1 MTLPTYLLAG
11 AVPRRTAHVRSP
23 FVTRFRYLSFL
34 TDYGLE
40 DGFVAA
46 CRGVAAR
53 IAPDTSLIDV
63 THVVPRGD
71 VRRGAAVLAQTV
83 PYLPPAVHVA
93 VVDPGVGTARRGIAV
108 AAGDSVFVGPD
119 NGLLSWA
126 VTASGGAERA
136 FSLTNRE
143 LWLAKVSATF
153 HGRDI
158 FMPVAAHLAGGT
170 ELAATGA
177 EIDVADLVTLPVP
190 ERLVRD
196 SIAEGEVLT
205 VDRFGNVQLT
215 ITAADAAEIG
225 LEPGS
230 AALIRCGRHQLIIPY
245 RDMFGAV
252 APGELVAYADSAG
265 LVSIAVNGG
274 DAAQR
279 LGLPP
284 GARVSIAAAPQTIR
298 LIRRCAFRLGRV
310 RGTIT
315 EPAERRYRGPGPWIL
330 GPLQRRNLTK
340 VPHRLPRGTLVP
352 FTTGLAAVLTVLGVL
367 GFSPAVA
374 GASMRAGYG
383 NTARDQEWWLDSLH
397 VTQAWQK
404 SEGSGITVA
413 VLGTGVDASYPGLAG
428 AVITGPDYT
437 GSGEEAGSP
446 YWGVEGTAVAGII
459 AAHEGGQ
466 GLAGVA
472 PAAKILSVR
481 VTLEFNDPLATDRA
495 LSQRLPDA
503 IAQGIRYA
511 ADNGARIIDLPL
523 DPGTLGLTGEGDP
536 AAAGGSPAERAA
548 IAYALSK
555 GVVLVAPA
563 GDDGQGP
570 GIVNYPAAY
579 PGVVAVGAI
588 ARNGQLASFSTRH
601 SYPLLTAPGVSLV
614 AATPPDGYRTMSSTS
629 TASGIVAGVAA
640 LVLSRFPHL
649 TAAQVTQALIES
661 TATTAG
667 GAGLPPLPPRSAA
680 GAGYGTVDAIRAVD
694 TAAIISAASQPRQ
707 AARPA
712 APHQPA
718 RHPVASPH
726 QAAAGS
732 LAGSVLRDAVAGVCV
747 LIILLVV
754 ALLVLRSRRDGRGA
768 RGVSAR
774 KQRDRGG
781 PADRARTRGQHEN
794 RRPGRVPA
802 SDAGAPQRPQAGR
815 PSPPASPGWASPAG
829 WQGGGIGEIRPP
841 LSRPAAAPAPR
852 TYRTNRG
859 APRADGDSGPPWAPA
874 PEPQR
879 LIGPLPVASASS
891 LPPEPFPGIRL
902 PGDMA
907 APSGAPADSPAPGG
921 FDLTTPPADFDLSTP
936 AFGLT
941 PPAFGEPSPAT
952 EAPPPA
958 SDSAVTRAEAL
969 PARQGL
975 GFAAAPVPAD
985 YAAPPAESVAPEPG
999 PETAVAADPSYIWD
1013 LAATDVFPAATE
1025 AIVPQDDAPEAGES

>member
-1 MTLPTYLLAG
+1 
-11 AVPRRTAHVRSP
+11 
-23 FVTRFRYLSFL
+23 VTRFRYLSFL

-53 IAPDTSLIDV
+53 IAPDASIIDV
-63 THVVPRGD
+63 THLVPPGD

-108 AAGDSVFVGPD
+108 AAGESVFVGPD

-143 LWLAKVSATF
+143 LWLAQVSATF

-170 ELAATGA
+170 EPAAAGA

-205 VDRFGNVQLT
+205 VDRFGNIQLT
-215 ITAADAAEIG
+215 ITTADAAEIG

-252 APGELVAYADSAG
+252 APGELVAYPDSAG

-284 GARVSIAAAPQTIR
+284 GTRVSIAAAAQTIR
-298 LIRRCAFRLGRV
+298 LIRRGAFRPGRV

-315 EPAERRYRGPGPWIL
+315 EPPERRCRRSGPGIL
-330 GPLQRRNLTK
+330 GPIPEEKSDQ
-340 VPHRLPRGTLVP
+340 VPHRLPGGTLMP
-352 FTTGLAAVLTVLGVL
+352 FTTGLAAVLTVLGIL
-367 GFSPAVA
+367 GLTPAA
-374 GASMRAGYG
+374 AAASTRAGYG

-437 GSGEEAGSP
+437 GSGREPGSP
-446 YWGVEGTAVAGII
+446 YWGAEGTAVAGVI
-459 AAHEGGQ
+459 AAHESGW

-481 VTLEFNDPLATDRA
+481 VTLEFNDPLASDRA
-495 LSQRLPDA
+495 LSQRLPEA
-503 IAQGIRYA
+503 VAEGIRYA
-511 ADNGARIIDLPL
+511 ADHGARIIDLPL
-523 DPGTLGLTGEGDP
+523 DPGTLGLTGGGDP

-548 IAYALSK
+548 IAYALAK
-555 GVVLVAPA
+555 GIVLVAPA

-588 ARNGQLASFSTRH
+588 ARNGQLASFSSRR
-601 SYPLLTAPGVSLV
+601 SYPLLTAPGVSLI
-614 AATPPDGYRTMSSTS
+614 AATPPGGYRTISSTS

-649 TAAQVTQALIES
+649 TVAQVTRTLLES

-694 TAAIISAASQPRQ
+694 VAAIISAASQPRP

-712 APHQPA
+712 APREPA
-718 RHPVASPH
+718 RRPAASPH
-726 QAAAGS
+726 HAAAGS

-747 LIILLVV
+747 LIIVLVV
-754 ALLVLRSRRDGRGA
+754 ALLVLRSRRAGRAG
-768 RGVSAR
+768 SAR
-774 KQRDRGG
+774 KRRRRGA
-781 PADRARTRGQHEN
+781 PADRARTHGQHEN
-794 RRPGRVPA
+794 RRPGRVLPGG
-802 SDAGAPQRPQAGR
+802 AGAPQPPQPPQPGR

-841 LSRPAAAPAPR
+841 LSRPAAAPAPKSS
-852 TYRTNRG
+852 YRTSRG
-859 APRADGDSGPPWAPA
+859 AGRADGDSGPPWAPA
-874 PEPQR
+874 EAPGR

-891 LPPEPFPGIRL
+891 PPPQPGPGIRL

-907 APSGAPADSPAPGG
+907 APSGAPDDSPAPSGI
-921 FDLTTPPADFDLSTP
+921 DLTTPPADFDLSMP

-941 PPAFGEPSPAT
+941 PPTFTAPAT
-952 EAPPPA
+952 EAPPA
-958 SDSAVTRAEAL
+958 SGSAATRAEAL
-969 PARQGL
+969 PTRQDL
-975 GFAAAPVPAD
+975 GFAAAPVLAD
-985 YAAPPAESVAPEPG
+985 YAAPPAELAPEPG

-1025 AIVPQDDAPEAGES
+1025 AAAPQDDSPEAGES